1 MSLVTLPGRITG
13 IACRFRDSNNMYT
26 FVVTNHGGYSI
37 WKLVDGRWTILTP
50 PEVRSSNAF
59 TPTATYR
66 RAYCVGNTLTLY
78 VNGQKLAETTD
89 TEFSSGYVG
98 LYAEDGVTRSGKD
111 GPAPVEVWFDNF
123 KASTP
128 SERAPRIYRRF
139 LAKNGVSQ
147 EHGCDRGAMSERQRT
162 SSRSSA
168 QEMSR
173 QHIERSGTGLGP
185 TPVNAGA

>member
-1 MSLVTLPGRITG
+1 MYTDGGYLLDTGNQRAVTAPSPAESIEDAIVEVEAYDVTSNPTGTNYWG

-59 TPTATYR
+59 TPTATNR
-66 RAYCVGNTLTLY
+66 IRADCVGNTLTLY

-123 KASTP
+123 KARTP
-128 SERAPRIYRRF
+128 
-139 LAKNGVSQ
+139 
-147 EHGCDRGAMSERQRT
+147 
-162 SSRSSA
+162 
-168 QEMSR
+168 
-173 QHIERSGTGLGP
+173 
-185 TPVNAGA
+185 